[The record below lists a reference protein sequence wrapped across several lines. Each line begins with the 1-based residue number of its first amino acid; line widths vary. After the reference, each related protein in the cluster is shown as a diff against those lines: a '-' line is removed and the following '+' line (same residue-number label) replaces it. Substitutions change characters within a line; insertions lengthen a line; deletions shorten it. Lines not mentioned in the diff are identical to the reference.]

1 MAYKNVYIVYKLY
14 NCSFLYTAAAAPSFS
29 IGFSSDYCVVC
40 VCVYVHTSIDKSGF
54 ALLCLG
60 DAGIRNAIEFR
71 SGSSAS
77 LYLFSSVRARDDNVK
92 AKIKQ
97 LVNTTRLFLSSFLF
111 LFVSVYR
118 GILYIRH
125 HR

>member
-14 NCSFLYTAAAAPSFS
+14 NCSFLYTAAVPSFS

-40 VCVYVHTSIDKSGF
+40 VYIHTSIDKSGF

-97 LVNTTRLFLSSFLF
+97 LVYTARLFLSSLFF

-118 GILYIRH
+118 GIAYSTSR
-125 HR
+125 